1 MAFSYFRG
9 VRNKQHRKTTTTKNL
24 QYKNNDTMTYATFV
38 CVYDLTISIKTNQ
51 TLFQKHVSE
60 IMYGMKHR
68 KWEDHHKLSDYLR
81 PYFRFKLLL
90 DHRRLWDHQIP
101 ESPISSRILHLFG
114 MTPEIISAII
124 LGPSNYSRKNDLARS
139 WFVPASPQWSPDRN

>member
-101 ESPISSRILHLFG
+101 LNHQFLRGFYVYLEWTLKLFR
-114 MTPEIISAII
+114 
-124 LGPSNYSRKNDLARS
+124 RKFWDHQIRGRAHIT
-139 WFVPASPQWSPDRN
+139 